1 MENDDEL
8 YAKYYSA
15 YKSGYDTDYEL
26 NEAKKKKFDHN
37 QFKLIDKTDKELK
50 LDEETKDLKLTAL
63 LKWLSSKN
71 DFNEATKL
79 INDIRADTNNAKT
92 SLGHK
97 KVFKDLE
104 KLINDINNNKVK
116 KEGVAKRM
124 KKSIYD
130 SWQVKQKE
138 STIFQNKMI
147 YVIYYLFNSLG
158 LGEKPL
164 LFN

>member
-26 NEAKKKKFDHN
+26 NESKKKKFDHN

-63 LKWLSSKN
+63 PKFLSSKN

-116 KEGVAKRM
+116 KEGVVKRM
-124 KKSIYD
+124 KK
-130 SWQVKQKE
+130 V
-138 STIFQNKMI
+138 
-147 YVIYYLFNSLG
+147 YLTHD
-158 LGEKPL
+158 K
-164 LFN
+164 

>member
-15 YKSGYDTDYEL
+15 YKSDYDTDYEL
-26 NEAKKKKFDHN
+26 NEAKKKKFEDN

-63 LKWLSSKN
+63 PKFLSSKN

-104 KLINDINNNKVK
+104 KLINDINN
-116 KEGVAKRM
+116 
-124 KKSIYD
+124 Y
-130 SWQVKQKE
+130 
-138 STIFQNKMI
+138 
-147 YVIYYLFNSLG
+147 
-158 LGEKPL
+158 
-164 LFN
+164 

>member
-1 MENDDEL
+1 MKNDDEP

-15 YKSGYDTDYEL
+15 YKSDYDTDDEL
-26 NEAKKKKFDHN
+26 NEAKKKKFGHN
-37 QFKLIDKTDKELK
+37 KLKLVDKADKELK
-50 LDEETKDLKLTAL
+50 LDEETKELKLTAL